1 MKNKPIFWKSLKTG
15 MEYSYAEYCNH
26 GRNEI
31 ITFDHK
37 EYKDL
42 PSDEYPYTIIFEE
55 IVPLWKLNSAKYNN
69 NI

>member
-15 MEYSYAEYCNH
+15 IEYSYEEYCNH
-26 GRNEI
+26 GNGGI
-31 ITFDHK
+31 HK
-37 EYKDL
+37 GYKDL
-42 PSDEYPYTIIFEE
+42 PSNEYPYTIIFEE